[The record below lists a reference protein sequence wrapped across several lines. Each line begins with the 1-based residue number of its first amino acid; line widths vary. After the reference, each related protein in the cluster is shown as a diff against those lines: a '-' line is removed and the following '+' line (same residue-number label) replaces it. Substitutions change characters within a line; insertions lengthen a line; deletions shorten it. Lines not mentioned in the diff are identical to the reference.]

1 MIFNMSDLDLILPP
15 LVLVGTA
22 LLVLMVEAFGRG
34 NRRPEATWISLLG
47 ILGAA
52 LTVVGTQHSGRLGFS
67 GMVAGDSY
75 AAFFNMIFCIIGA
88 LTFLVSAG
96 YLKDERREHGEYHVL
111 ILLALAGMML
121 MASATHLM
129 MLFLALETMSIAI
142 YALAGFFRTK
152 EGVESSFKYFLL
164 GAFSSGFLLYGIALV
179 YGALGTTQINEMVKQ
194 FALIQS
200 PLQSPLL
207 LAGVALI
214 LVGFLFKIA
223 AFPFHVWTPDVY
235 QGAPTSVTAFMAT
248 GVKAAAFAAFFRI
261 FMVAFPQM
269 SGLWTQILW
278 VLAVATMTMGNFAA
292 IAQRDVKRMLAYSSI
307 AHAGYLMVAMVTATP
322 EAGTGMIFYLLTYAF
337 MNIGAFAC
345 VIMIGRQGND
355 ATNLDDY
362 AGIGFKH
369 PALGAALT
377 LFMFSMAGI
386 PPTAGFIGKFLVFKA
401 AINQGFFWLAIL
413 GVLNSAASVY
423 YYLRVIVYM
432 YFRERPEGA
441 PEGIRSSF
449 TTTFATAVAA
459 AVILILGV
467 APGWVVKMAEAA
479 VIGF

>member
-1 MIFNMSDLDLILPP
+1 
-15 LVLVGTA
+15 
-22 LLVLMVEAFGRG
+22 
-34 NRRPEATWISLLG
+34 
-47 ILGAA
+47 
-52 LTVVGTQHSGRLGFS
+52 
-67 GMVAGDSY
+67 
-75 AAFFNMIFCIIGA
+75 
-88 LTFLVSAG
+88 
-96 YLKDERREHGEYHVL
+96 
-111 ILLALAGMML
+111 
-121 MASATHLM
+121 
-129 MLFLALETMSIAI
+129 
-142 YALAGFFRTK
+142 
-152 EGVESSFKYFLL
+152 
-164 GAFSSGFLLYGIALV
+164 
-179 YGALGTTQINEMVKQ
+179 
-194 FALIQS
+194 
-200 PLQSPLL
+200 
-207 LAGVALI
+207 
-214 LVGFLFKIA
+214 
-223 AFPFHVWTPDVY
+223 
-235 QGAPTSVTAFMAT
+235 
-248 GVKAAAFAAFFRI
+248 
-261 FMVAFPQM
+261 
-269 SGLWTQILW
+269 
-278 VLAVATMTMGNFAA
+278 MTMGNFAA

-441 PEGIRSSF
+441 PEGIRSNFAS
-449 TTTFATAVAA
+449 TVATAVAA

-479 VIGF
+479 VTGF